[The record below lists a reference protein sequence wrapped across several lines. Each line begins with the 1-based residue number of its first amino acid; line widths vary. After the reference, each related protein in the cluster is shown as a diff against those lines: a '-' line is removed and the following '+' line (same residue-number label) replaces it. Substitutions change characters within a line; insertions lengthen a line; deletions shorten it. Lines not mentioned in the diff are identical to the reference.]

1 MNWRA
6 DAWRNVSLKQYPI
19 WFFYREYVYRNYM
32 GYLLSYRGCKL
43 MLNHF
48 AVGSCQP
55 SAVGGRLLRQLCRR
69 PRTLWF
75 RGLPRHRQGESP

>member
-1 MNWRA
+1 
-6 DAWRNVSLKQYPI
+6 
-19 WFFYREYVYRNYM
+19 M
-32 GYLLSYRGCKL
+32 GYLSSYRGCKL

-55 SAVGGRLLRQLCRR
+55 SAVGGRLLRQLCRG